1 MKKRYILLLVVVI
14 FVGFLAG
21 YRFGYK
27 VSPRDFIAEDT
38 KIIYANESI
47 SDKDFKG
54 IMPLISAAGKEV
66 DYKKLEEIKKY
77 ISKIYAFS
85 DSDFYNKDI
94 KSAVVVDTGYWYFFI
109 LKDSVKYFDKDGEF
123 YRLKSKYIEKY
134 GLKKDVYM
142 SFHRGLV
149 IFSENKLVLKKI
161 INKKGTYNAKI
172 ENIIDETRDNLLG
185 TLIYN
190 NTKTK
195 DLGIEIISLTG
206 TVDKNIVKL
215 QGKITGDKD
224 VFTAFNEQPEER
236 KLLKYAGK
244 NILYLSMKD
253 FSNLEKLI
261 FNSYTLGNNKD
272 LILAMWQ
279 GFIGAKPSELLREID
294 GEIIADSNNATVMI
308 PLKDAEK
315 VRKALNIFRT
325 EDGYRISNR
334 ARLFFKDENTLIYG
348 KDSFVENTQP
358 AALVRG
364 QFLYGSLDI
373 YSNFGIEELKGT
385 DLNITGIGSEITFEA
400 ETDSKNIERLL
411 RRIK

>member
-14 FVGFLAG
+14 FIGFLAG

-38 KIIYANESI
+38 KIIYANEGI

-54 IMPLISAAGKEV
+54 IIPLVNAAGKKV
-66 DYKKLEEIKKY
+66 DYEKFEEIKKY

-123 YRLKSKYIEKY
+123 YRLKSKYMEKY
-134 GLKKDVYM
+134 GLKKDIYM

-149 IFSENKLVLKKI
+149 IFSENKSVLKKI
-161 INKKGTYNAKI
+161 INKKGIYNAKI

-195 DLGIEIISLTG
+195 DLGIEVISLTG

-215 QGKITGDKD
+215 QGKIIGDKD
-224 VFTAFNEQPEER
+224 VFAAFNNQPEER

-244 NILYLSMKD
+244 NTLYLSMKD
-253 FSNLEKLI
+253 FSKLEKLI

-294 GEIIADSNNATVMI
+294 GEIIADSSNATVMI

-315 VRKALNIFRT
+315 VRKALSIFRT
-325 EDGYRISNR
+325 EDGYRISSR
-334 ARLFFKDENTLIYG
+334 ARLFFKDENILVYG

-358 AALVRG
+358 AALLRG

-400 ETDSKNIERLL
+400 ETDSQNIEKLL

>member
-14 FVGFLAG
+14 FIGFLVG

-38 KIIYANESI
+38 KIIYANEGI
-47 SDKDFKG
+47 SDKNFKG
-54 IMPLISAAGKEV
+54 ITPLINAVGKEV
-66 DYKKLEEIKKY
+66 DYKKFEEIKKY

-94 KSAVVVDTGYWYFFI
+94 KSAVVVDAGYWYFFI

-123 YRLKSKYIEKY
+123 YRLKSKYMEKY

-142 SFHRGLV
+142 SFYRGLI
-149 IFSENKLVLKKI
+149 IFSENKSVLKKI
-161 INKKGTYNAKI
+161 INKKGIYNAKI

-195 DLGIEIISLTG
+195 DLGIEVISLTG
-206 TVDKNIVKL
+206 TIDKNTVKL

-224 VFTAFNEQPEER
+224 IFSTFNEQPEER
-236 KLLKYAGK
+236 KLLKYTGK

-253 FSNLEKLI
+253 FSKLEKLI

-315 VRKALNIFRT
+315 VRKALSIFRT

-348 KDSFVENTQP
+348 KDSFVENAQP

-385 DLNITGIGSEITFEA
+385 DLNITGIGSEIIFET
-400 ETDSKNIERLL
+400 ETDSKNIEKLL

>member
-14 FVGFLAG
+14 FIGFLVG

-38 KIIYANESI
+38 KIIYANEGI
-47 SDKDFKG
+47 SDKNFKG
-54 IMPLISAAGKEV
+54 ITPLINAVGKEV
-66 DYKKLEEIKKY
+66 DYKKFEEIKKY

-123 YRLKSKYIEKY
+123 YRLKSKYMEKY

-142 SFHRGLV
+142 SFYRGLI
-149 IFSENKLVLKKI
+149 IFSENKSVLKKI
-161 INKKGTYNAKI
+161 INKKGIYNAKI

-195 DLGIEIISLTG
+195 DLGIEVISLTG
-206 TVDKNIVKL
+206 TIDKNTVKL

-224 VFTAFNEQPEER
+224 IFSTFNEQPEER
-236 KLLKYAGK
+236 KLLKYTGK

-253 FSNLEKLI
+253 FSKLEKLI

-315 VRKALNIFRT
+315 VRKALSIFRT

-348 KDSFVENTQP
+348 KDSFVENAQP
-358 AALVRG
+358 AVLVRG

-385 DLNITGIGSEITFEA
+385 DLNITGIGSEIIFEA
-400 ETDSKNIERLL
+400 ETDSKNIEKLL

>member
-14 FVGFLAG
+14 FIGFLAG

-38 KIIYANESI
+38 KIIYANEGI

-54 IMPLISAAGKEV
+54 ITPLISAAGKEI
-66 DYKKLEEIKKY
+66 DYKKFEEAKKY

-109 LKDSVKYFDKDGEF
+109 VKDSVKYFDKDGEF
-123 YRLKSKYIEKY
+123 YRLKSKYMEKY

-142 SFHRGLV
+142 SFHRGLI
-149 IFSENKLVLKKI
+149 IFSENKAVLKKI

-195 DLGIEIISLTG
+195 DLGIEVISLTG
-206 TVDKNIVKL
+206 TIDKNIVKL

-224 VFTAFNEQPEER
+224 IFAAFNEQPEER
-236 KLLKYAGK
+236 KLLKYTGK

-253 FSNLEKLI
+253 FSKLEKLI

-315 VRKALNIFRT
+315 VRKALSIFRT

-358 AALVRG
+358 AALLRG

-400 ETDSKNIERLL
+400 ETDSKNIEKLL

>member
-1 MKKRYILLLVVVI
+1 MKKRYILLFVI
-14 FVGFLAG
+14 IVFVGFLAG

-27 VSPRDFIAEDT
+27 VSPRDFIGEDT
-38 KIIYANESI
+38 KIIYANEGI
-47 SDKDFKG
+47 ADKDFKEV
-54 IMPLISAAGKEV
+54 MPLINAAGKEA
-66 DYKKLEEIKKY
+66 DYKKFEETKKY

-123 YRLKSKYIEKY
+123 YRLKSKYMEKY
-134 GLKKDVYM
+134 GLKRDIYM
-142 SFHRGLV
+142 CFHRGLI
-149 IFSENKLVLKKI
+149 IFSENKSVLKKI

-190 NTKTK
+190 NVKTK
-195 DLGIEIISLTG
+195 DLGIEAVSLTG
-206 TVDKNIVKL
+206 TIDKDVVKL
-215 QGKITGDKD
+215 QGKIIGDKD
-224 VFTAFNEQPEER
+224 VFAAFNDQPEER
-236 KLLKYAGK
+236 KLLKYTGK
-244 NILYLSMKD
+244 NTIYLSMKD
-253 FSNLEKLI
+253 FSKLEKLV

-279 GFIGAKPSELLREID
+279 GFIGTKPSDLLKEID
-294 GEIIADSNNATVMI
+294 GEIIADTNNATMMI
-308 PLKDAEK
+308 PLKNAEK
-315 VRKALNIFRT
+315 VRKALSMFKT

-334 ARLFFKDENTLIYG
+334 ARLFFKDESTLVYG
-348 KDSFVENTQP
+348 KDSFVENPHP
-358 AALVRG
+358 AVLVRG

-373 YSNFGIEELKGT
+373 YSNFGIEELQGT
-385 DLNITGIGSEITFEA
+385 DLNIAGIGNEVTFEA
-400 ETDSKNIERLL
+400 EINSKNIERLL

>member
-123 YRLKSKYIEKY
+123 YRLKSKYMEKY

-385 DLNITGIGSEITFEA
+385 DLSITGIGSEITFEA